1 MSAPGRIH
9 ARITGT
15 GSYLPSKV
23 LTNHDIERMV
33 DTSDEWIVT
42 RSGIRERRIAAPDE
56 ATSDLGLAAAER
68 ALKMAGVKA
77 REVDLVIVATL
88 TPDALIPSTA
98 SIVQH
103 RLGAKKVAAFDLEA
117 ACTGFVYALSV
128 ADKFIRCGDCRNA
141 LVIGSEV
148 LSRWTDW
155 TERTTCVLFAD
166 GAGAAVVSAD
176 TRPGILTT
184 HLFADGSKG
193 PWLTIPAGGSRLPI
207 TAEVM
212 ARREHYIKMA
222 GSETF
227 KVAVNAMAD
236 AAAAALE
243 ATGLVADDIDL
254 LVPHQANIRIIT
266 ATAEK
271 VGIPMD
277 RVMVNID
284 RYGNTSSATIP
295 IALDE
300 AVREGRIARGD
311 TVMLDAFGAGFT
323 WGSAIFNW

>member
-9 ARITGT
+9 SRITGT

-33 DTSDEWIVT
+33 DTNDQWIVT
-42 RSGIRERRIAAPDE
+42 RSGIRERRIAAPEE

-88 TPDALIPSTA
+88 TPDTLIPSTA
-98 SIVQH
+98 CIVQH
-103 RLGAKKVAAFDLEA
+103 RLGAKKAAAFDLEA

-141 LVIGSEV
+141 LVIGAEI

-155 TERTTCVLFAD
+155 TDRTTCVLFAD

-193 PWLTIPAGGSRLPI
+193 AMLNIPAGGSRLPI

-212 ARREHYIKMA
+212 ARGEHHIRMA

-227 KVAVNAMAD
+227 KVAVNAMA
-236 AAAAALE
+236 AAATVALE
-243 ATGLVADDIDL
+243 ATGLTADDIDL
-254 LVPHQANIRIIT
+254 LVPHQANIRIIS

>member
-1 MSAPGRIH
+1 VKAPERIY

-23 LTNHDIERMV
+23 LTNHDLERMV
-33 DTSDEWIVT
+33 ETSDEWIVT
-42 RSGIRERRIAAPDE
+42 RSGIRERRIAAPEE
-56 ATSDLGLAAAER
+56 ATSDLGLLAAER
-68 ALKMAGVKA
+68 ALKMSGVKA
-77 REVDLVIVATL
+77 RDLDLVIVATL
-88 TPDALIPSTA
+88 TPDTLIPSTA

-103 RLGAKKVAAFDLEA
+103 RLGARKAAAFDLEA

-128 ADKFIRCGDCRNA
+128 ADKFIRCGDCRHV
-141 LVIGSEV
+141 LVVGAEV
-148 LSRWTDW
+148 LSRWVDW
-155 TERTTCVLFAD
+155 TDRTTCVLFAD
-166 GAGAAVVSAD
+166 GAGAAVLSAD
-176 TRPGILTT
+176 REPGVLTT

-193 PWLTIPAGGSRLPI
+193 SHLSIPAGGSRLPV
-207 TAEVM
+207 TAQVM
-212 ARREHYIKMA
+212 TAGQQYIKMA

-227 KVAVNAMAD
+227 KVAVKAMTD
-236 AAAAALE
+236 AAAVALE
-243 ATGLVADDIDL
+243 ATGLCGDDIDL
-254 LVPHQANIRIIT
+254 LVPHQANIRIIS
-266 ATAEK
+266 ATAQR

-311 TVMLDAFGAGFT
+311 TVMLDAFGAGLT